1 MSNSIV
7 TIKFDD
13 AMYLL
18 VDAVNQHLFNQE
30 ISVNFRDKYDILAFL
45 RFISILVEGE
55 ESVKH
60 IHELVNAMLEVM
72 KNE

>member
-45 RFISILVEGE
+45 RFISILVEDE
-55 ESVKH
+55 EKIKYISN
-60 IHELVNAMLEVM
+60 LVSAMM
-72 KNE
+72 KAMEE

>member
-7 TIKFDD
+7 TISFND

-45 RFISILVEGE
+45 RFISILVEDE
-55 ESVKH
+55 EKIKYISN
-60 IHELVNAMLEVM
+60 LVSAMMKVM
-72 KNE
+72 EE